1 MSTRPLYVLTF
12 RAEPN
17 VDGLRAIRALLKS
30 AWRVHRLRC
39 VEIRHSACGLITKG
53 LSDDEPLR
61 S

>member
-39 VEIRHSACGLITKG
+39 VEIRELPNATPPASAAT
-53 LSDDEPLR
+53 SA
-61 S
+61 